1 MIGVQIGV
9 QNAAALAEFHRTKSN
24 NNEQNF
30 SIESEAYRTR
40 QIIAERRR
48 MQEPKVAKVGVE
60 GSNPFARSS
69 FVNCRGSFETG
80 AHERSE
86 RRQPLSSHGQLKNT
100 PDAVGANAA
109 RAYVAAEEVR
119 HARAS

>member
-69 FVNCRGSFETG
+69 LLHAKLASGVAPLR
-80 AHERSE
+80 RD
-86 RRQPLSSHGQLKNT
+86 RRQ
-100 PDAVGANAA
+100 
-109 RAYVAAEEVR
+109 RAD
-119 HARAS
+119 